1 MKSKITLKMK
11 LIVSMLAVGI
21 LPLLLVGILMLTK
34 SSDALQF
41 QAFNQLESLR
51 TVKKAQVEDYF
62 SQIRDQALTFS
73 ESQTVVEAMKEF
85 KRNFHSVAEDLAV
98 TPEQLQTYHGELV
111 NYYSNTFAPE
121 YQNQTGNNI
130 NTTSLVPSED
140 SVVISQYNYI
150 SKNQHPLGNKHNL
163 DQASD
168 GSAYSDTHAIY
179 HPIIKNYLD
188 KFGYYDI
195 FLIDADSG
203 HIVYSVFKELDYA
216 TSLTTGPYK
225 DTNFAQVFKDVA
237 NVTDKD
243 SVKLID
249 FEAYKPSYEAPA
261 SFIASPIFDP
271 VTNHLI
277 GVLVFQMPVG
287 KINSMMQTRAGLGE
301 SGESYLVGG
310 DKLMRSQ
317 SRFSEENTLLAKTID
332 THGVREA
339 LAGNSKVEIFDDY
352 RDVSVL
358 SAYTPLNIKDL
369 NWALLAEIDEAEA
382 LDAIGKIQM
391 LIVITGVVTVLLV
404 ILIAWLVARSVLMQL
419 GADPVKVKEIA
430 ESIAEGNLKVSAEDS
445 NQKQVGV
452 MAAMVS
458 MQQKLSQVIGDV
470 AKTAENISS
479 ASSQVSATAQSLSQ
493 ATSEQAASV
502 EETSASVEEMS
513 ASINQNSENAQVT
526 DGIATDSAKSAEEG
540 GSAVTQTV
548 SAMKQIAE
556 KINIIEDIAYQTNM
570 LALNAAIE
578 AARAGEHGKGFAVV
592 ATEVRKLAER
602 SSTAAT
608 EISELSGSSVKVA
621 EQAGELLEKM
631 LPGINKTADLVQE
644 ITAASEEQ
652 SSGAGQISGAMSQL
666 DKVTQQNAASSEELA
681 ATAQEMRNRAESLQ
695 SMISFFTLDKARGD
709 SSATQ
714 TVVVE
719 SSVIEPTATTAEVVA
734 FPEQSS
740 STESFDSEEAV
751 ADHEEANFKRF

>member
-1 MKSKITLKMK
+1 MNIQVTLKTK

-21 LPLLLVGILMLTK
+21 LPLLVAGVLMLSK
-34 SSDALQF
+34 SSNALQQ

-51 TVKKAQVEDYF
+51 TVKTAQVEDYF
-62 SQIRDQALTFS
+62 KQIRDQALTFS

-85 KRNFHSVAEDLAV
+85 KRDFHSLANDLAV
-98 TPEQLQTYHGELV
+98 SSEQVQGYRNKLV
-111 NYYSNTFAPE
+111 NYYANTFATE
-121 YQNQTGNNI
+121 YQSQTGNRLE
-130 NTTSLVPSED
+130 TGSLIPTED
-140 SVVISQYNYI
+140 AAIISQYNYI
-150 SKNQHPLGNKHNL
+150 ANNQHPLGNKHNL

-168 GSAYSDTHAIY
+168 GSTYSKAHAVY
-179 HPIIKNYLD
+179 HPIIKNFLD

-195 FLIDADSG
+195 FLVDPDSG
-203 HIVYSVFKELDYA
+203 HIVYSVYKELDYA
-216 TSLTTGPYK
+216 TSLTTGAYK
-225 DTNFAQVFKDVA
+225 DTNLAQVFKAVA
-237 NVTDKD
+237 NTTDKNA
-243 SVKLID
+243 VKLID
-249 FEAYKPSYEAPA
+249 FEAYTPSYEAPA

-271 VTNHLI
+271 VTNQLI

-287 KINSMMQTRAGLGE
+287 KINSLMQTRAGLGE

-317 SRFSEENTLLAKTID
+317 SRFSDENTLLAKTID
-332 THGVREA
+332 TLGTREA
-339 LAGNSKVEIFDDY
+339 LAGNTKVEVFDDY
-352 RDVSVL
+352 RDISVL
-358 SAYTPLNIKDL
+358 SAYAPLEIQDL
-369 NWALLAEIDEAEA
+369 NWVLLAEIDEAEA
-382 LDAIGKIQM
+382 LAAVGKIQT
-391 LIVITGVVTVLLV
+391 LVAITGGITVLLV
-404 ILIAWLVARSVLMQL
+404 ILIAWLVARSVLAQL

-430 ESIAEGNLKVSAEDS
+430 ERIAEGNLQISAEDTK
-445 NQKQVGV
+445 QKQVGV

-470 AKTAENISS
+470 SQTAENISS

-540 GSAVTQTV
+540 GAAVTQTV

-644 ITAASEEQ
+644 ITAASDEQ
-652 SSGAGQISGAMSQL
+652 SSGANQISGAMSQL

-681 ATAQEMRNRAESLQ
+681 ATAQEMRNRAENLQ
-695 SMISFFTLDKARGD
+695 SMISFFSLDTAVRDDKANQIVG
-709 SSATQ
+709 
-714 TVVVE
+714 VE
-719 SSVIEPTATTAEVVA
+719 NSVIEQPATKAEVVA
-734 FPEQSS
+734 FPEQAS
-740 STESFDSEEAV
+740 STESVDSVETAESHEAV
-751 ADHEEANFKRF
+751 NFKRF

>member
-1 MKSKITLKMK
+1 MKTKITLKTK

-21 LPLLLVGILMLTK
+21 VPLLVSGILMLTK
-34 SSDALQF
+34 SSSALEQ

-51 TVKKAQVEDYF
+51 TVKTTQVEDYF
-62 SQIRDQALTFS
+62 KQIRDQALTFS
-73 ESQTVVEAMKEF
+73 ESQTIVEAMKEF
-85 KRNFHSVAEDLAV
+85 KRDFHALKNDLAL
-98 TPEQLQTYHGELV
+98 TSEKIQAYRGKLV
-111 NYYSNTFAPE
+111 DYYAGTFVGE
-121 YQNQTGNNI
+121 YQSQTGDNI
-130 NTTSLVPSED
+130 NTSSLVPTED
-140 SVVISQYNYI
+140 SEIISQYNYI
-150 SKNQHPLGNKHNL
+150 ANNQHPLGNKHNL

-168 GSAYSDTHAIY
+168 GSAYSEAHAIY

-188 KFGYYDI
+188 KFGFYDI
-195 FLIDADSG
+195 FLIDPNSG
-203 HIVYSVFKELDYA
+203 HIVYSVYKELDYA

-225 DTNFAQVFKDVA
+225 NTNFAQVFKAVA
-237 NVTDKD
+237 NSTDKNA
-243 SVKLID
+243 VQLID
-249 FEAYKPSYEAPA
+249 FEAYTPSYEAPA

-271 VTNHLI
+271 TTNELI

-287 KINSMMQTRAGLGE
+287 KINELMQTRAGLGE
-301 SGESYLVGG
+301 SGETYLVGG

-317 SRFSEENTLLAKTID
+317 SRFSEENTLLVKKID
-332 THGVREA
+332 TQGTSEA
-339 LAGNSKVEIFDDY
+339 LAGNSRVEIFADY

-358 SAYTPLNIKDL
+358 SAYAPLDIENL
-369 NWALLAEIDEAEA
+369 NWVLLAEIDEAEA
-382 LDAIGKIQM
+382 LLAISTIQT
-391 LIVITGVVTVLLV
+391 LIAIIGVVTALLV
-404 ILIAWLVARSVLMQL
+404 ILVAWLVARSVLTQL
-419 GADPVKVKEIA
+419 GADPAKVKEIA
-430 ESIAEGNLKVSAEDS
+430 ERIAQGNLIVSTEDVE
-445 NQKQVGV
+445 QKQVGV

-470 AKTAENISS
+470 ANTAENISS
-479 ASSQVSATAQSLSQ
+479 ASSQVSTTAQTLSQ

-502 EETSASVEEMS
+502 EETSASIEEMS

-540 GSAVTQTV
+540 GRAVTQTV
-548 SAMKQIAE
+548 TAMKQIAE

-608 EISELSGSSVKVA
+608 EISELSGNSVKVA

-644 ITAASEEQ
+644 ITSASEEQ
-652 SSGAGQISGAMSQL
+652 STGAGQISSAMSQL

-681 ATAQEMRNRAESLQ
+681 ATAQEMRDRSESLQ
-695 SMISFFTLDKARGD
+695 DMISFFTLDNAMGD
-709 SSATQ
+709 SHPSKSVA
-714 TVVVE
+714 VE
-719 SSVIEPTATTAEVVA
+719 SNVIEQATTPAEVLS
-734 FPEQSS
+734 FPRQA
-740 STESFDSEEAV
+740 STTAPSGEEESVEGYEET
-751 ADHEEANFKRF
+751 NFKRF